1 MKKSKFKSKCFQ
13 YSIMATL
20 PRIVERRR
28 KENVRGKK
36 RKKNRYEKWSEVPEK
51 MVSLYDNMLEKSI
64 LFY

>member
-1 MKKSKFKSKCFQ
+1 
-13 YSIMATL
+13 MATL